1 MPIRR
6 HLEDTKLT
14 PDEVKRLSRAY
25 DCALRSLHLVDRND
39 PVTKIIAKKVIEIGA
54 TVRDPKE
61 ICEVAVRQLRG

>member
-1 MPIRR
+1 MAIY
-6 HLEDTKLT
+6 
-14 PDEVKRLSRAY
+14 RLLQNLP
-25 DCALRSLHLVDRND
+25 LRSEEIASLASAYERTLKLLGLVDRND